1 MGEIFPCGKFLYIS
15 CWIPKQ
21 DQYSFLLAMFIP
33 PTSINRMH
41 LSPKNY
47 LYTTPEDCCSTWYP
61 SISDCPMPGDDGV
74 QDGYFWIVDGAYF
87 PNWKGDWCAQGND
100 YPEWMSDPTQRETH
114 LFKTAK
120 ECCDL
125 WFKEESETCQ
135 NNIAVSS
142 SGNYVSGPP
151 PFGGTWYPSLNGKFE
166 CLDGNPPDWMKQEGY
181 EAYYVFKS
189 HAECCKAHFCQDIR
203 GVVNS

>member
-1 MGEIFPCGKFLYIS
+1 ML
-15 CWIPKQ
+15 
-21 DQYSFLLAMFIP
+21 
-33 PTSINRMH
+33 
-41 LSPKNY
+41 
-47 LYTTPEDCCSTWYP
+47 
-61 SISDCPMPGDDGV
+61 GDDGV